1 MKSNGIILLK
11 TLLRST
17 SGINIIRT
25 SQDKKKRSKAIGD
38 MIGKGFLY
46 LLVLAYGVLM
56 GIGYSSLGMT
66 DALPATAAISV
77 STMAFFF
84 TMIKANSYLFGFKEY
99 DMLMALPFSEKTIAG
114 NKFLYMY
121 IKSLPWYMV
130 ISISMLIGYGIT
142 AKPGVFAYVLW
153 IVLSFVLPI
162 IPMLLASFLGLLFA
176 RIGSGFKYWKAVQ
189 SILIFIFIIAC
200 ILSRFLIES
209 LIRSGAI
216 PDILNDFSQTVK
228 VAGTYYPPIRWF
240 EESVLY
246 SRISGAFLL
255 VGLSIVL
262 FELVFMLFAR
272 NYKKINSAMKTSIA
286 KRSYKVTTL
295 KTRSIVRSV
304 ANKEI
309 KRFFGSILFLTN
321 MGVGYVLAIAIGIV
335 SLFVGMESVIG
346 GITQGA
352 PITKDMIKIAIP
364 FIVYFMTGMTS
375 PSTAS
380 PSLEGKN
387 YWIVKSLPIPSKDL
401 YKGKILAALYISIP
415 CQVIS
420 TILVC
425 ISMRTSFAEA
435 VLFVLA
441 GIVFCFF
448 SAVFGC
454 ACGIKFIK
462 LDWENEIEV
471 VKQGAAVG
479 VYMLVNMLLTM
490 ALLVGS
496 VALGFVMNPMVVIL
510 ISILLYACFT
520 AIAYSRVKALANK
533 LK

>member
-1 MKSNGIILLK
+1 MKSNGLVLLK
-11 TLLRST
+11 TLLMST
-17 SGINIIRT
+17 SDINIVKT
-25 SQDKKKRSKAIGD
+25 TKDKKKRSKAIGN

-46 LLVLAYGVLM
+46 LLVLAYGILAA
-56 GIGYSSLGMT
+56 IGYSSLGME

-77 STMAFFF
+77 SAMAFIF

-99 DMLMALPFSEKTIAG
+99 DMLMALPFSEKSVAG
-114 NKFLYMY
+114 DKFLYMY
-121 IKSLPWYMV
+121 MKSLPWYVV
-130 ISISMLIGYGIT
+130 ISLSMMIGYGIT
-142 AKPGVFAYVLW
+142 AKPGILAYILW
-153 IVLSFVLPI
+153 VVLSFVLPI

-176 RIGSGFKYWKAVQ
+176 KIGSGFKHWKIVQ

-216 PDILNDFSQTVK
+216 PDILNDFSETSK

-240 EESVLY
+240 EESILNY
-246 SRISGAFLL
+246 RISDMLL
-255 VGLSIVL
+255 LIGLSIVL
-262 FELVFMLFAR
+262 FELVFILFAK
-272 NYKKINSAMKTSIA
+272 NYKKINTSMKTSVA
-286 KRSYKVTTL
+286 KRSYKVTKL

-304 ANKEI
+304 ADKEM
-309 KRFFGSILFLTN
+309 KRFFGSIPYLTN
-321 MGVGYVLAIAIGIV
+321 MGVGYVLAIVMGIV
-335 SLFVGMESVIG
+335 SLVIGMEGIIS

-375 PSTAS
+375 TSTAS

-387 YWIVKSLPIPSKDL
+387 YWIVKSLPISTGDL
-401 YKGKILAALYISIP
+401 YKGKILAALYLAVPS
-415 CQVIS
+415 QVIS
-420 TILVC
+420 TILIC
-425 ISMRTSFAEA
+425 ISMRTTVLEA
-435 VLFVLA
+435 VLFIIA
-441 GIVFCFF
+441 GIVFCTF

-454 ACGIKFIK
+454 VTGIRFMK
-462 LDWENEIEV
+462 LEWENEIEV

-496 VALGFVMNPMVVIL
+496 VALGFVMNPTIA
-510 ISILLYACFT
+510 ILLSMLLYICLT
-520 AIAYSRVKALANK
+520 AFSAYRVKKLAAK
-533 LK
+533 L